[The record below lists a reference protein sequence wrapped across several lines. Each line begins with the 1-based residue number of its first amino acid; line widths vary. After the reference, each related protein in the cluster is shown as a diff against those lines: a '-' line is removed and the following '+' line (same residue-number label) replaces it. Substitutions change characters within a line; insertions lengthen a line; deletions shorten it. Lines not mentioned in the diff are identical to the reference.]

1 MSYDLKNGVTM
12 RRKYVILLIL
22 AIVYSQ
28 LKGKSVEVDTPLKS
42 IIVTFCCQKIL
53 PIKRPKTSF
62 S

>member
-28 LKGKSVEVDTPLKS
+28 LKGQSVEVDTPLKS
-42 IIVTFCCQKIL
+42 IIVVM
-53 PIKRPKTSF
+53 
-62 S
+62 